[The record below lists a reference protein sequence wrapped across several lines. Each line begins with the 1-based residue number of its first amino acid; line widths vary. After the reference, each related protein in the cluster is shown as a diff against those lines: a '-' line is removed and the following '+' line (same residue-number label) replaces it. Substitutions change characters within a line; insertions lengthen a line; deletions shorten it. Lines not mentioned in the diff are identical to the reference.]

1 MKSDIKDTATTRKVK
16 FNRTGNHKVLEMVN
30 EPIPEPEENEIV
42 VQMKTFGLNRAEQ
55 LFYEGRYLDT
65 PEPPNPIGVE
75 GAGIIYSM
83 GGESDVLKRGDR
95 VSILPAFDFSEYGI
109 MGDYAVVPKNAVIKI
124 PDHFSFRDG
133 SSVWMSFPTA
143 YAGLVLKGRLKERSA
158 PYVVISAASSSVG
171 LSAIQIAKRYKA
183 TIIATTRTSEKVEF
197 LLNNGADYA
206 IATQEEDFVQS
217 IKKITNGKGFDIAL
231 DALAGSFLT
240 SLGEGAA
247 LEASIIIYGNMLS
260 MEDTLYPLFP
270 AIAKGLD
277 LSSVHVNVSLLRHSA
292 KLQEVIE
299 DVLSGFKDN
308 LYDPVINKTFAL
320 EDFKDAYAY
329 LEKGSLKGKVLIENK

>member
-16 FNRTGNHKVLEMVN
+16 FNQTGNHEVLEMVN
-30 EPIPEPEENEIV
+30 EPIPEPEEDEIV
-42 VQMKTFGLNRAEQ
+42 VQMKTFGLNKAEQ
-55 LFYEGRYLDT
+55 LFYEGHYLDT
-65 PEPPNPIGVE
+65 PELPNPIGVE
-75 GAGIIYSM
+75 GAGIIHSL
-83 GGESDVLKRGDR
+83 GEKSDVIKRGDR

-109 MGDYAVVPKNAVIKI
+109 MGDYAVVTKDAVIKI
-124 PDHFSFRDG
+124 PDYFSFRDG

-143 YAGLVLKGRLKERSA
+143 YAGLVLKGRLKERHS

-183 TIIATTRTSEKVEF
+183 TVIATTRTSKKVDF
-197 LLNNGADYA
+197 LLENGADYA
-206 IATQEEDFVQS
+206 IATQEEDFVKR
-217 IKKITNGKGFDIAL
+217 IKKITNDKGFDIAL

-240 SLGEGAA
+240 SLGEAA
-247 LEASIIIYGNMLS
+247 AMEASIIIYGNMLS
-260 MEDTLYPLFP
+260 MEDALYPLLP

-277 LSSVHVNVSLLRHSA
+277 ISSIHVNINLLRHSE

-299 DVLSGFKDN
+299 DILSGFKDN
-308 LYDPVINKTFAL
+308 LYDPVIDKTFAL

-329 LEKGSLKGKVLIENK
+329 LEKGSLKGKVLIENE